1 MGGVAIHSSLLVL
14 HGASVACVDASDAFR
29 DGSNSKPCSAALCAN
44 GQDMAT
50 PATTCAS
57 SCRLD
62 IVYPSDPP
70 ILAVA
75 VEDSQGF
82 LAVILCGNGSF
93 GSVMWSAAPDPSGRP
108 CPPSNAPLLPVSSKR
123 KGGIDTAQSKIRVDF
138 GTCHVDRISIHRGGV
153 RGGNSSDWWAGRW
166 GVAEEKAEGCSG
178 DVTVS
183 HRGRLERSCNRR
195 CVRTAD
201 EVEST
206 PPKAKSA
213 SAASST
219 NEELITSR
227 SSR

>member
-1 MGGVAIHSSLLVL
+1 
-14 HGASVACVDASDAFR
+14 
-29 DGSNSKPCSAALCAN
+29 
-44 GQDMAT
+44 
-50 PATTCAS
+50 
-57 SCRLD
+57 
-62 IVYPSDPP
+62 
-70 ILAVA
+70 
-75 VEDSQGF
+75 
-82 LAVILCGNGSF
+82 
-93 GSVMWSAAPDPSGRP
+93 MWSAAPDPSGRP
-108 CPPSNAPLLPVSSKR
+108 CPPSNAPLLPVASER
-123 KGGIDTAQSKIRVDF
+123 KGGIDTARTKIRGDF
-138 GTCHVDRISIHRGGV
+138 GPCHVDRISIHRGGV

-227 SSR
+227 SSRLGLVCSIHALVVTPLAVPVGAAVHFRTRSISHQPERGFVGCKLLSPFVTVDPS